1 MIRTVFP
8 YLAINARGASRDDDW
23 RDGLWT
29 IRGDTLDDE
38 IKEKLP
44 LKEVVSGAGTV
55 QESLDQ
61 IIYLYD
67 IQVSWSACADG
78 QSGFEVVSVD
88 EELSGGVMAEV
99 S

>member
-1 MIRTVFP
+1 M
-8 YLAINARGASRDDDW
+8 
-23 RDGLWT
+23 
-29 IRGDTLDDE
+29 DDE

-44 LKEVVSGAGTV
+44 LKEIVSGADRDIV
-55 QESLDQ
+55 QDSLDQ
-61 IIYLYD
+61 IISLYD
-67 IQVSWSACADG
+67 IQISWSACADG

>member
-1 MIRTVFP
+1 M
-8 YLAINARGASRDDDW
+8 
-23 RDGLWT
+23 
-29 IRGDTLDDE
+29 DDE

-44 LKEVVSGAGTV
+44 LKEIVSGADRDIV
-55 QESLDQ
+55 QDSLDQ
-61 IIYLYD
+61 IIYLYN
-67 IQVSWSACADG
+67 IQISWSACADG